1 MKPVYCYIVRCANQA
16 FYTGWAKDP
25 QRRAKQHNQGK
36 GARYTKL
43 NSPVSLAY
51 WETQPDKISAL
62 RREREIKK
70 YTHLQKK
77 SLVSEWYPKMSAQNP
92 TNQYEY
98 LSITPGRVNL
108 LGEHIDYNG
117 GSVLPAAI
125 DRNVHLYANPR
136 LDGIVSLTATDLHE
150 SVTFRL
156 DHLEDKVDITGIP
169 LPEWALFP
177 AGVAYIAQE
186 RGYAVSGLDG
196 EFTSNIPMGSGLSS
210 SAAVE
215 VAFGALWRELNDW
228 PLDNL
233 DLSILCQQA
242 ENQYVGVNCGLM
254 DQFSVA
260 NGVEH
265 AALLFDTKDHTWQ
278 SVKIPEHVAIIIA
291 DSKKRRSLST
301 SAYNE
306 RRAAC
311 EQALLLLKQD
321 LPHIQTLN
329 DVSLSD
335 FETYGQKLPPTIYKR
350 AKHVVEECH
359 RVIQAAESLNEG
371 DVKTFGK
378 YMLAGHASLRD
389 LYEVS
394 IPELDTLV
402 SLASEIEGCYGAR
415 LSGAGF
421 GGCTVS
427 LVNIDQANQFIKSLK
442 EGYQQSTGIKADIYL
457 CHASQG
463 VVVKWHTISDLDN
476 GQ

>member
-1 MKPVYCYIVRCANQA
+1 VKPVYCYLVRCANQSY
-16 FYTGWAKDP
+16 YTGWTKNP
-25 QRRAKQHNQGK
+25 QRRVQQHNAGK

-43 NSPVSLAY
+43 NSPVSLVY
-51 WETQPDKISAL
+51 WETQPNKISAL

-70 YTHLQKK
+70 YSHLQKK
-77 SLVSEWYPKMSAQNP
+77 SLVSEWYPKMSAQNS
-92 TNQYEY
+92 TKQYEY
-98 LSITPGRVNL
+98 LTIAPGRVNL

-125 DRNVHLYANPR
+125 DRNVRLYANPR
-136 LDGIVSLTATDLHE
+136 PDELVSLKAADLDE

-156 DHLEDKVDITGIP
+156 DNLEKKVDTYGNP

-177 AGVAYIAQE
+177 AGVAWVAQS
-186 RGYAVSGLDG
+186 RGYPVSGLAG

-215 VAFGALWRELNDW
+215 VAFAALWRELNDW
-228 PLDNL
+228 ALDNL
-233 DLSILCQQA
+233 ELSILCQQA
-242 ENQYVGVNCGLM
+242 ENNYVGVNCGLM

-265 AALLFDTKDHTWQ
+265 AALLFDTQSHQWQ
-278 SVKIPEHVAIIIA
+278 PVKIPKNIAIIIA

-306 RRAAC
+306 RREAC
-311 EQALLLLKQD
+311 EQALAILKQD
-321 LPHIQTLN
+321 LPAIQTLN
-329 DVSLSD
+329 DVSLAD
-335 FETYGQKLPPTIYKR
+335 FETYGYKLPPTIFKR

-359 RVIQAAESLNEG
+359 RVKQAAACLNVG
-371 DVKTFGK
+371 DVKTFGE

-394 IPELDTLV
+394 IPELDILV
-402 SLASEIEGCYGAR
+402 KLASEINGCYGAR

-427 LVNIDQANQFIKSLK
+427 LVDIDQADQFITALK
-442 EGYQQSTGIKADIYL
+442 AGYNQSTGIEADIYL
-457 CHASQG
+457 CQASQG
-463 VVVKWHTISDLDN
+463 VVVKWHEHAD
-476 GQ
+476 

>member
-1 MKPVYCYIVRCANQA
+1 MKPVYCYIVHCANQA
-16 FYTGWAKDP
+16 FYTGWAKNL
-25 QRRAKQHNQGK
+25 QRRIKQHNAGK

-43 NSPVSLAY
+43 NGPVSLVY
-51 WETQPDKISAL
+51 WETQPNKISAL

-70 YTHLQKK
+70 YSHLQKK
-77 SLVSEWYPKMSAQNP
+77 SLVSEWYPQMSAQNP
-92 TNQYEY
+92 TTQYEY
-98 LSITPGRVNL
+98 LSIAPGRVNL

-136 LDGIVSLTATDLHE
+136 ADGIVSLTASDLE
-150 SVTFRL
+150 ETISFRL
-156 DHLEDKVDITGIP
+156 DNLEKKMDLNGNP

-177 AGVAYIAQE
+177 AGVAWVAQE
-186 RGYAVSGLDG
+186 RGYAVSGLEG

-215 VAFGALWRELNDW
+215 VAFAALWRELNDW
-228 PLDNL
+228 PMDNL
-233 DLSILCQQA
+233 ELSILCQQA

-260 NGVEH
+260 NGIEH
-265 AALLFDTKDHTWQ
+265 AALLFDTQSHEWQ
-278 SVKIPEHVAIIIA
+278 PVYIPTNIAIVIA
-291 DSKKRRSLST
+291 DSKKRRSLAT

-306 RRAAC
+306 RREAC
-311 EQALLLLKQD
+311 EQALTLLKQD
-321 LPHIQTLN
+321 LPEINTLN

-335 FETYGQKLPPTIYKR
+335 FETYGHTLPPIIYKR

-359 RVIQAAESLNEG
+359 RVKQAAACLNAG
-371 DVKTFGK
+371 DVKKFGEF
-378 YMLAGHASLRD
+378 MLAGHASLRD
-389 LYEVS
+389 QYEVS

-402 SLASEIEGCYGAR
+402 ELASQIDGCYGAR

-427 LVNIDQANQFIKSLK
+427 LVDQSKANQFIKQL
-442 EGYQQSTGIKADIYL
+442 ETGYQNSTGIKADIYL
-457 CHASQG
+457 CQASQG
-463 VVVKWHTISDLDN
+463 VIVKWHERAD
-476 GQ
+476 